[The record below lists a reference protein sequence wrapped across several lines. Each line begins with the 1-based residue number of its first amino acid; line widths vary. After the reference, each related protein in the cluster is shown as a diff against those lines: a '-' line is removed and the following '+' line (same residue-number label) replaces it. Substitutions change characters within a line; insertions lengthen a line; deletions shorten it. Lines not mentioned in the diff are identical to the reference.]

1 MCDLS
6 GHEEGVA
13 QGNTAPIRGVH
24 MSIGSNR
31 VRFRAHQAGCIA
43 GLSLASAVLAGP
55 LSFTN
60 EALPRGFNFRVGF
73 NYHQVGAG
81 NMLADL
87 DNDGDLDILI
97 AGGLGGVFGLF
108 ENDGSGNFTERTIGS
123 GLDPFVN
130 ASGLSAADYD
140 NDGDLDIHIPGWFEP
155 SRLYRNDGGLTFT
168 DVAAE
173 AGVNISAP
181 SMAAAWGDYNQD
193 GWLDLY
199 ATVRTFTDGINID
212 NHFFKNNGDGTFT
225 DVAVE
230 LGVHAPGDPSCLP
243 AFFDYDRDG
252 DDDIYIGTDKG
263 SDVFPPFLHNKL
275 YRNNGDGT
283 FFNATYEAG
292 AEAFIFCMGVA
303 VGDLDF
309 DRHFD
314 MYLTNIMQGNI
325 LYMNNG
331 DRTYR
336 DDTDPSGMISNRV
349 GWGTVFADFDNDTH
363 LDTYVCNIQGE
374 NRLYRGKDVADWPLV
389 DEAPEAGVDVFWDVY
404 CVSVGDIDGDGD
416 LDMLVGNTNRR
427 ANLFINHSVDAKSNN
442 WVRFRVEGNQMNQ
455 HCVGACVEVD
465 ADGKTQTREV
475 RSGTNYK
482 SQDEFTLHYGLADA
496 EKISEV
502 RMYISGTEMR
512 VLTNVPV
519 NHQWTLYTP
528 DRLGDVDMDG
538 EISVDEIRAAMLA
551 RTGPGVTLKPG
562 NEIFDMDGD
571 FDIDSHDIQLM
582 GLGVFNPSVR

>member
-1 MCDLS
+1 MMNREID
-6 GHEEGVA
+6 GVYRSVNA
-13 QGNTAPIRGVH
+13 FSHALAVQRRQVLGWGAL
-24 MSIGSNR
+24 
-31 VRFRAHQAGCIA
+31 C
-43 GLSLASAVLAGP
+43 GLVLAWVAAP
-55 LSFTN
+55 LQSAPLNFTN
-60 EALPRGFNFRVGF
+60 EAIARGVPFRVGF

-97 AGGLGGVFGLF
+97 AGGLGGAFGLY
-108 ENDGSGNFTERTIGS
+108 ENDGSGFFTDRSLGS
-123 GLDPFVN
+123 GLAPMIN

-140 NDGDLDIHIPGWFEP
+140 NDGDLDIHVPGWFEP
-155 SRLYRNDGGLTFT
+155 SKLYRNNGDMTFT

-173 AGVNISAP
+173 AGVNLSAP

-199 ATVRTFTDGINID
+199 CAVRTFTDNVEIE
-212 NHFFKNNGDGTFT
+212 NHFYHNNGDGTFT
-225 DVAVE
+225 DVATT

-263 SDVFPPFLHNKL
+263 TTDGLMLHNKL

-283 FFNATYEAG
+283 FYNATYEAG
-292 AEAFIFCMGVA
+292 VEAWIFCMGIA

-309 DRHFD
+309 DQHFD

-325 LYMNNG
+325 LYMNNR
-331 DRTYR
+331 DLTFR
-336 DDTDPSGMISNRV
+336 DDTAAAGMESLRV

-363 LDTYVCNIQGE
+363 LDTYVCNIQGA

-404 CVSVGDIDGDGD
+404 CVSVGDIDGDND

-427 ANLFINHSVDAKSNN
+427 VNLFINNSVDAGKNN
-442 WVRFRVEGNQMNQ
+442 WVRLRVEGTQANQQ
-455 HCVGACVEVD
+455 CVGACVEVE
-465 ADGKTQTREV
+465 ANGKIQTREV

-496 EKISEV
+496 EKITEV
-502 RMYISGTEMR
+502 RMYISGNQMR
-512 VLTNVPV
+512 IIKNVPV
-519 NHQWTLYTP
+519 NQEWTLYTP

-538 EISVDEIRAAMLA
+538 TISVDEIRAAMLA
-551 RTGPGVTLKPG
+551 RTGPGVTLTPG

-571 FDIDSHDIQLM
+571 FDIDSDDIQLM
-582 GLGVFNPSVR
+582 GEGILNPSVR